1 MSLKLN
7 IVNLVNVAWQVVFYW
22 QLPPCGTSQN
32 YPSSLQL
39 EGREYRTS
47 EFQIKILMQMWIYLY
62 LFLKKTFTY
71 GIFNYSPMEGPSGS
85 IGSSINELII
95 N

>member
-7 IVNLVNVAWQVVFYW
+7 IVNLVNVAWQVFYW

-32 YPSSLQL
+32 YPCSLQL
-39 EGREYRTS
+39 EGKEYRTS

-62 LFLKKTFTY
+62 LF
-71 GIFNYSPMEGPSGS
+71 
-85 IGSSINELII
+85 
-95 N
+95 